1 MFFFLFQAQ
10 FPGGLNP
17 LLIVVGLLFG
27 TVLVLPYLLDHLFV
41 PRVSLGSGLLASLVF
56 PFSRVIGEYLLSFTP
71 YGSMI
76 SLAYTQYGDLPLLQ
90 VISLT
95 GIYGVSFLIA
105 WFASVGNWVWEQHIA
120 WPRIRLVTLLYST
133 TLALVLLG
141 GSTRLAFFSPSAQ
154 TVRVAGISVPD
165 SLSQQ
170 NFLPYTP
177 EHLRSVF
184 APINTYLVLAT

>member
-27 TVLVLPYLLDHLFV
+27 TVLALPYLLDRLFV

-165 SLSQQ
+165 SL
-170 NFLPYTP
+170 
-177 EHLRSVF
+177 ESVRDSSWK
-184 APINTYLVLAT
+184 L